1 MTVTN
6 GTRDESVVRYDDRL
20 PVRGRALL
28 PAIVMGVGAGLVVFY
43 VARILA
49 VPLADNGH
57 EVRLVG
63 THLDR
68 EIIDSVKTSRI
79 HPGLDVE
86 LPALITPYQLE
97 EAPDAFA
104 GAEIVLSGVNSFG
117 VRWASEQLAGLLPS
131 GAPVIAIA
139 KGLDAGA
146 RGNLRILPEVLTEC
160 WSAQQRATSPVAA
173 ITGPSIAGEV
183 AVRRD
188 TCVVF
193 AGREQATLD
202 RLAAAF
208 ATDRYRVWTSTDLVG
223 CEVCAALK
231 NCYALGVGLA
241 EGVLEARGASESP
254 YRMHNYE
261 AALFAQ
267 GAEEMRQMVA
277 LLGGDPE
284 TTRAL
289 PGVGD
294 MYVTSTGGRNVRVGR
309 LLGAG
314 VQFTQASVQLGDPTL
329 EGAAAIREIGGALPK
344 LSRRGIVGPDDFPL
358 LRHLYE
364 VIEHGRPV
372 DMPWSSFFGG
382 ASDSG

>member
-1 MTVTN
+1 M
-6 GTRDESVVRYDDRL
+6 GS
-20 PVRGRALL
+20 ALT
-28 PAIVMGVGAGLVVFY
+28 
-43 VARILA
+43 

-57 EVRLVG
+57 DVCLVG

-68 EIIDSVKTSRI
+68 DIIDSLKSSHV

-86 LPALITPYQLE
+86 LPASVKPFQLE
-97 EAPDAFA
+97 DAADAFA

-117 VRWASEQLAGLLPS
+117 VRWAGEQLAELLPE
-131 GAPVIAIA
+131 GALTIAIA
-139 KGLDAGA
+139 KGLQAAAEGD
-146 RGNLRILPEVLTEC
+146 LRILPDVLTES
-160 WSAQQRATSPVAA
+160 WPEPRRGSVSA
-173 ITGPSIAGEV
+173 ITGPSIAAEV

-193 AGREQATLD
+193 AGPDQAALH
-202 RLAAAF
+202 RLADTF
-208 ATDRYRVWTSTDLVG
+208 RTESYRVWTSTDLVG

-241 EGVLEARGASESP
+241 EGVLEARGESESSK
-254 YRMHNYE
+254 RMHNYE

-267 GAEEMRQMVA
+267 GAAEMRRIVA
-277 LLGGDPE
+277 LLGGDFE
-284 TTRAL
+284 TPSWL

-314 VQFTQASVQLGDPTL
+314 VGFEEASAQLGHPTL
-329 EGAAAIREIGGALPK
+329 EGAAAIREIGGALAK
-344 LSRRGIVGPDDFPL
+344 LGERGILDPEEFPL
-358 LRHLYE
+358 LRHLYD
-364 VIEHGRPV
+364 VIELERPV

-382 ASDSG
+382 EARVESSHG